1 MPMER
6 NIKKFVHISD
16 KRQAGYTIVELLVA
30 VGILGI
36 IMIPIANLT
45 ADYYRTNELMRFQAF
60 MQTEGRNAT
69 KQIVDD
75 LRKTNQASNGAYA
88 IDSVSSS
95 SVAFYSNIDSD
106 SYFEKVRY
114 YISGTNL
121 KKGVIKPAGNPL
133 VYNPAN
139 EITSTLSK
147 NVANGSTALFQY
159 YDGTYNGSGSPLAS
173 PIDVTKIRM
182 VKIILILDNNL
193 LKGPASLRTE
203 ASVSLRNLK
212 DN

>member
-1 MPMER
+1 MLTER
-6 NIKKFVHISD
+6 NIKKFVHVSG
-16 KRQAGYTIVELLVA
+16 KKQEGYTIVELLIA

-45 ADYYRTNELMRFQAF
+45 ADYYRTNELIKFQAF

-88 IDSVSSS
+88 IDSVSGSS
-95 SVAFYSNIDSD
+95 IAFYSNIDAD

-114 YISGTNL
+114 FISGTDL
-121 KKGVIKPAGNPL
+121 KKGVIKPTGNPL

-139 EITSTLSK
+139 EIISTLSK
-147 NVANGSTALFQY
+147 NVANGGTALFQY

-173 PIDVTKIRM
+173 PVDVTKIRM
-182 VKIILILDNNL
+182 VKISLVLDNNL
-193 LKGPASLRTE
+193 LKGPTSFRTE